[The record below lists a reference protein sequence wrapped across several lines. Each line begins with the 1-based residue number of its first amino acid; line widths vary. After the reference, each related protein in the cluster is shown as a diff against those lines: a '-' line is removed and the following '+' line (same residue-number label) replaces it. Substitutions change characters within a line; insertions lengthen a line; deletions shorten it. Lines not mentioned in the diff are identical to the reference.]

1 MLQPLQISG
10 KSKIILILCDGL
22 QLECNYLFL
31 DIAVQ
36 MKKSVPWRDSSGFYR
51 SGKSSLKSI
60 QTLFSEF
67 LRDRHSPSLLQEYYK
82 NFEVNVIDANWGDS
96 VPLER
101 VISSTSDLTNLINN
115 PFSFNQSICILEPSE
130 HVGHNTIGEPVRASI
145 NVAWLVQNIA
155 DCDSIVFPLWKSG
168 LMDRKQLAYVL
179 SSSLAV
185 VFEGGF
191 PTVRDSTSFVDT
203 KCSHADL
210 LDLSEELI
218 VSRRLRSAPAIFIC
232 LGHQLAAQAH
242 IRLLKKAVNEILNSI
257 DVILFSR
264 TNSRESLK
272 QVCKRI
278 KAVGEKLRV
287 VKNGRTVATG
297 WNDLEFA
304 VGINEVPEAGH
315 CEIIHYDK
323 SDFHPDKEM
332 AELLTAQAITA
343 EEYDGVI
350 EESISHEKDL
360 NIVMFHTDEVN
371 EEAIL
376 FANWAYRNLY
386 QALLPARKELI
397 LSDLSWLFNLP
408 SSIEILC
415 STTAE
420 GKLCTEVAAT
430 CINYR
435 DYDTRQT
442 RRSFTCQFH
451 PELRDDLREFSKSG
465 IPAFSDLKQDD
476 GIRLLIRLLHDSL
489 ME

>member
-1 MLQPLQISG
+1 
-10 KSKIILILCDGL
+10 
-22 QLECNYLFL
+22 
-31 DIAVQ
+31 
-36 MKKSVPWRDSSGFYR
+36 MKKPITWRALPGFYR
-51 SGKSSLKSI
+51 PGESNLKSI
-60 QTLFSEF
+60 QTLLSDF
-67 LRDRHSPSLLQEYYK
+67 LRDRHSPSLLQNYYDNEDTNST
-82 NFEVNVIDANWGDS
+82 NFGWSDAA
-96 VPLER
+96 PLEKEI
-101 VISSTSDLTNLINN
+101 ISQQDLDLLIST
-115 PFSFNQSICILEPSE
+115 PFAYNQSICIIEPAD

-145 NVAWLVQNIA
+145 NVAWLAQKIA

-168 LMDRKQLAYVL
+168 LLDRTKLTHVL
-179 SSSLAV
+179 SSSLAI
-185 VFEGGF
+185 VFEGGH
-191 PTVRDSTSFVDT
+191 PTVRDGKSFVDT
-203 KCSHADL
+203 KCSHAEL

-218 VSRRLRSAPAIFIC
+218 LSRRLRSAPSIFIC

-242 IRLLKKAVNEILNSI
+242 IRLIKKAVYAILETVDEILINQP
-257 DVILFSR
+257 
-264 TNSRESLK
+264 NSREPLK
-272 QVCKRI
+272 HLCNRI
-278 KAVGEKLRV
+278 NTLGKKLRI
-287 VKNGRTVATG
+287 VKDGKVVATG
-297 WNDLEFA
+297 WDNPEFA

-323 SDFHPDKEM
+323 KDSHPDPEL
-332 AELLTAQAITA
+332 AELLTTQAVTA

-376 FANWAYRNLY
+376 FANWAYTSLY
-386 QALLPARKELI
+386 QSLLPARGELV
-397 LSDLSWLFNLP
+397 LSQLSWLFNLP
-408 SSIEILC
+408 TSIEILC
-415 STTAE
+415 STTSE

-451 PELRDDLREFSKSG
+451 PELRDDLREFKKSG
-465 IPAFSDLKQDD
+465 VPTFEDLKKDD

>member
-1 MLQPLQISG
+1 MNRSI
-10 KSKIILILCDGL
+10 
-22 QLECNYLFL
+22 
-31 DIAVQ
+31 
-36 MKKSVPWRDSSGFYR
+36 PWRALPGFYR
-51 SGKSSLKSI
+51 PGKSSFKSI

-67 LRDRHSPSLLQEYYK
+67 LRDRHSPSLLQNYYDDENINST
-82 NFEVNVIDANWGDS
+82 NFGWGDAA
-96 VPLER
+96 PLEKE
-101 VISSTSDLTNLINN
+101 ILSQQDLDLLITT
-115 PFSFNQSICILEPSE
+115 PFTYNQSLCIIEPAE

-145 NVAWLVQNIA
+145 NVAWLAQRIA

-168 LMDRKQLAYVL
+168 LMDRKKLSHVL
-179 SSSLAV
+179 TSSLAII
-185 VFEGGF
+185 FEGGH
-191 PTVRDSTSFVDT
+191 PTVRESESFAGT

-218 VSRRLRSAPAIFIC
+218 LSRRLRSAPSIFIC

-242 IRLLKKAVNEILNSI
+242 IRLIKKAVQDILENI
-257 DVILFSR
+257 DETLINQP
-264 TNSRESLK
+264 NSREALQ
-272 QVCKRI
+272 QVCNRI
-278 KAVGEKLRV
+278 KSLGTKLRI
-287 VKNGRTVATG
+287 VKDGNIIATG
-297 WNDLEFA
+297 WDHPEFA

-315 CEIIHYDK
+315 CEIVHYEK
-323 SDFHPDKEM
+323 TESHPDPEL
-332 AELLTAQAITA
+332 AELLTTQAITA

-350 EESISHEKDL
+350 EESISYEKDL

-376 FANWAYRNLY
+376 FANWAYRSLY
-386 QALLPARKELI
+386 QALLPARNELVI
-397 LSDLSWLFNLP
+397 SQLSWLFNLP

-451 PELRDDLREFSKSG
+451 PELRDDLREFKKSG
-465 IPAFSDLKQDD
+465 IPTFEDLKKDD
-476 GIRLLIRLLHDSL
+476 GIRLLIRILHDSL

>member
-1 MLQPLQISG
+1 MDKNIS
-10 KSKIILILCDGL
+10 
-22 QLECNYLFL
+22 
-31 DIAVQ
+31 
-36 MKKSVPWRDSSGFYR
+36 WRTLPGFYR
-51 SGKSSLKSI
+51 PGKSSLKSI
-60 QTLFSEF
+60 QALFSEF
-67 LRDRHSPSLLQEYYK
+67 LRDRHSPSLLQNHYGNNKSDSIHYG
-82 NFEVNVIDANWGDS
+82 WGDS
-96 VPLER
+96 APLEKE
-101 VISSTSDLTNLINN
+101 IKSQEDLDTLINT
-115 PFSFNQSICILEPSE
+115 PFAFNQSICIVEPAD
-130 HVGHNTIGEPVRASI
+130 HVGFNTIGEPVRASI
-145 NVAWLVQNIA
+145 NVAWLAQRIA

-168 LMDRKQLAYVL
+168 LMDRKKLAHVL
-179 SSSLAV
+179 TSSLAV
-185 VFEGGF
+185 VFEGGH
-191 PTVRDSTSFVDT
+191 PTVRDSKTFDET
-203 KCSHADL
+203 NCSHADL

-218 VSRRLRSAPAIFIC
+218 LSRRLRSAPSIFIC

-242 IRLLKKAVNEILNSI
+242 IRLIKKATHEILETI
-257 DVILFSR
+257 DNVLTSQP
-264 TNSRESLK
+264 NSRNALK
-272 QVCKRI
+272 QVCNKI
-278 KAVGEKLRV
+278 QTLGTKLRIVKDEKV
-287 VKNGRTVATG
+287 VAKG
-297 WNDLEFA
+297 WNDPEFA

-315 CEIIHYDK
+315 CEIIHYEK
-323 SDFHPDKEM
+323 SNSHPDPEL
-332 AELLTAQAITA
+332 AELITAQAITA

-386 QALLPARKELI
+386 QSLLPARNQLVISE
-397 LSDLSWLFNLP
+397 LSWLFNLP

-451 PELRDDLREFSKSG
+451 PELRDDLREFKESG
-465 IPAFSDLKQDD
+465 IPAFDSLKKDD
-476 GIRLLIRLLHDSL
+476 GIRLLIRILHDSL